1 MAVVVETVDVEV
13 MVTVVAVVVIVDVA
27 ALVVGVVSV
36 VATVVV
42 TGSHRRLTTPVPL
55 ATVLGKLEQ
64 FM

>member
-1 MAVVVETVDVEV
+1 
-13 MVTVVAVVVIVDVA
+13 MVTVVALVAIVDVAVVVIVDVA
-27 ALVVGVVSV
+27 ALVLGVVSV

-64 FM
+64 FI